1 MHLGHGKSSPINF
14 LERVLMHPSP
24 PLGTIC
30 FEMLP
35 ASSSP
40 FQPRRYLYQILVET
54 WKGKNISSSESFNLS
69 LRVLL
74 GFLKHGGPESMF
86 PISSLCVP
94 CAGFYTKEA
103 LTLASLGGEGLE
115 AGVRLVRREEAIPP
129 WAAHRPPS
137 FNTFNLEEALL
148 QPRLDYEVGEGG
160 LINGK
165 WRHVGLS

>member
-94 CAGFYTKEA
+94 CAGFYTEEA

-129 WAAHRPPS
+129 
-137 FNTFNLEEALL
+137 
-148 QPRLDYEVGEGG
+148 
-160 LINGK
+160 
-165 WRHVGLS
+165 